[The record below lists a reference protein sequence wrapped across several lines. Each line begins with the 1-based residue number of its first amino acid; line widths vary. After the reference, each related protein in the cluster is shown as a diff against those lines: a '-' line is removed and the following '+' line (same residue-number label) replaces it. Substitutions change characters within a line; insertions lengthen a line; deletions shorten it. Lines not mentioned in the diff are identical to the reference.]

1 MMYREQR
8 ARMLAATM
16 WLAAAPDRAGETT
29 AQADATSAGRAEHRV
44 LPDGCMDLIW
54 SRAGPGDVGHVFVA
68 GPDTAPAFALWRP
81 GSLHLGMRFDSAVGP
96 ARIGVPASEVRD
108 RRVPLVE
115 IWGAAEA
122 TRLAERL
129 AAAEAPAAA
138 FEAEIARRGRRAG
151 LADLLPPAALAGIRA
166 GAPVAEVARAA
177 ALSERQFLRRC
188 QLAVGYGP
196 KTLARIVRFRR
207 ALALARA
214 GSPFAGVAAA
224 AGYADQ
230 AHLAR
235 EVRALG
241 GAPLRELVMPAA
253 DSVGAS

>member
-1 MMYREQR
+1 MYRERR
-8 ARMLAATM
+8 AGALAATM
-16 WLAAAPDRAGETT
+16 WLATAPAPRGETGE
-29 AQADATSAGRAEHRV
+29 AAATSPQAAEHRV

-54 SRAGPGDVGHVFVA
+54 SRAGPGDLGQVIVA
-68 GPDTAPAFALWRP
+68 GPDTAPAVGLWRP
-81 GSLHLGMRFDSAVGP
+81 GSRHLGVRFDSGVGP
-96 ARIGVPASEVRD
+96 AYIGVPASEVRD
-108 RRVPLVE
+108 RRVPLAE
-115 IWGAAEA
+115 IWGLAAA
-122 TRLAERL
+122 ARLAERL

-138 FEAEIARRGRRAG
+138 FEAEIASRGRLDG
-151 LADLLPPAALAGIRA
+151 LADLLPPVALAGIRA
-166 GAPVAEVARAA
+166 GAPVAQAARAA
-177 ALSERQFLRRC
+177 ALSERQLLRRC

-214 GSPFAGVAAA
+214 GSPFADVAAA

-241 GAPLRELVMPAA
+241 GAPLRELVTPAIA
-253 DSVGAS
+253 SAGAS